1 MWKSLNIMLM
11 AFSLISVS
19 DFAPSML
26 QDVIATYWSADGSLI
41 AYLHNGSLD
50 VIDAVTGESV
60 WLSNAVPSDIQDVDW
75 HPNRQQIALGS
86 ENGTVIVLTL
96 ASDDDDAF
104 EAVSLEMLDYGQYP
118 DIDNVLRGVQDVAWS
133 HDGRYLM
140 ASGMMNGITLKIWET
155 GQFTSL
161 LQTGAGVGPQVAW
174 HPSKNMLV
182 IASNIGLRT
191 LDMDVFSEST
201 EPITADNW
209 QPYSQEIGQ
218 APNNEYDGRIAWS
231 NDGTRLAV
239 ADRFGR
245 VWLVEVETGDAALFS
260 DLNASSRSRTYLVG
274 SLMWNEDDT
283 RLYGAVSVTHVK
295 NPHIITAVEYYAEV
309 RVWDVDT
316 GRVLE
321 TFQSDASYINGI
333 DFNPRTRM
341 LVFGDVPDE
350 ETGGNLLD
358 SGAIRIVDM
367 GE

>member
-1 MWKSLNIMLM
+1 MWKFLNSLLM
-11 AFSLISVS
+11 VFTFIAAPV
-19 DFAPSML
+19 FAPNILSN
-26 QDVIATYWSADGSLI
+26 VIATYWSADGSLI
-41 AYLHNGSLD
+41 AYLHNGTLD
-50 VIDAVTGESV
+50 IIDAVTGESV

-75 HPNRQQIALGS
+75 HPNGRQLALGS

-96 ASDDDDAF
+96 ASDDDDEF
-104 EAVSLEMLDYGQYP
+104 EAVSLEMLDYGRYA

-133 HDGRYLM
+133 YDGQYLM
-140 ASGMMNGITLKIWET
+140 ASGMMGEITLKLWAT
-155 GQFTSL
+155 QAAFTTL

-174 HPSKNMLV
+174 HPSKNILA

-191 LDMDVFSEST
+191 LDMGVFSEST

-209 QPYSQEIGQ
+209 RSYSQEIGQ
-218 APNNEYDGRIAWS
+218 SPNNEYDGRIAWS

-239 ADRFGR
+239 ADRFGKL
-245 VWLVEVETGDAALFS
+245 WLVDVATAETSELS
-260 DLNASSRSRTYLVG
+260 DLNENATLRTFVVSNLIWDG
-274 SLMWNEDDT
+274 KDQ
-283 RLYGAVSVTHVK
+283 LYSAV
-295 NPHIITAVEYYAEV
+295 AVREFKDQFSPDAEYYTEV
-309 RVWDVDT
+309 RVWDVIT

-321 TFQSDASYINGI
+321 TFQSDASFLNGI

-350 ETGGNLLD
+350 EAGGNLLD